1 MHLFFCPPLQGEAF
15 KLGTTLDRN
24 ASFRLF
30 PVLLGRKAIGQIG
43 ENLRNIMA
51 CVTAYTD
58 FPIMR
63 EKHNLADP
71 VTLWK

>member
-1 MHLFFCPPLQGEAF
+1 M
-15 KLGTTLDRN
+15 LGTTLDRK

-30 PVLLGRKAIGQIG
+30 LVLLGRDAVGQIG
-43 ENLRNIMA
+43 ENLRNIIV

-63 EKHNLADP
+63 EKHKLADP